1 MNVPISVAVNET
13 KNHIVSEI
21 NNSGLPLCVLES
33 MLKSIYLEVS
43 DLARKELEKDIEK
56 MNKQEQEEKKD
67 E

>member
-56 MNKQEQEEKKD
+56 MNKQEQEEKKN